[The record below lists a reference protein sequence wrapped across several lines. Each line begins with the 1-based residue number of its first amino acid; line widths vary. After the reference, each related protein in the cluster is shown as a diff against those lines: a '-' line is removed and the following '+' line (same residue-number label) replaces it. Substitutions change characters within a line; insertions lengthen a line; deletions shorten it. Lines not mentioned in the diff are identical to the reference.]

1 MSRDMH
7 GRLSVAVVDDEA
19 EALAGMRALLARDP
33 DVDVVGEAA
42 DGYAAIALLESARPD
57 LVLLDIQM
65 PGPNGFDVLRALGD
79 RHRPDVIFVTAFQV
93 HAPAAFEVQALD
105 YLLKPFTDARLG
117 ASIAR
122 AKARMHE
129 RRLQQIGARVLDAVG
144 WETPTDTWGRSSNV
158 VDVAP
163 APAYLKTIPAKT
175 GRKLVVIR
183 TDDVTWIEGA
193 SYYARVHVASKSYL
207 IRQTLSDL
215 ETRLDP
221 RRFLR
226 VHRSAIVNLDRVK
239 EVGTHLAAEPY
250 ALLDSGAR
258 VPVSRGR
265 VPTLVEALSANRC

>member
-1 MSRDMH
+1 MSSDVH

-19 EALAGMRALLARDP
+19 EALAGMRALLAHDP
-33 DVDVVGEAA
+33 DVEVVGEAA
-42 DGYAAIALLESARPD
+42 DGRAAIALLESARPD

-93 HAPAAFEVQALD
+93 HAPAAFEVQAID
-105 YLLKPFTDARLG
+105 YVLKPFTDARLT
-117 ASIAR
+117 ASIGR
-122 AKARMHE
+122 AKARRRE
-129 RRLQQIGARVLDAVG
+129 RQLQQVGARVLDAVG
-144 WETPTDTWGRSSNV
+144 WETPTETWGRSRTV
-158 VDVAP
+158 VDA

-183 TDDVTWIEGA
+183 TDEVTWIEGA
-193 SYYARVHVASKSYL
+193 SYYARVHVAAKSYL

-226 VHRSAIVNLDRVK
+226 VHRSAIVNLERIK

-250 ALLDSGAR
+250 ALLDTGAR

-265 VPTLVEALSANRC
+265 LATLVEGLSSNHS

>member
-1 MSRDMH
+1 MSSDMH
-7 GRLSVAVVDDEA
+7 GRLSVAIVDDEV

-33 DVDVVGEAA
+33 DIEVVGEA
-42 DGYAAIALLESARPD
+42 GNGRAAIALLESTSPD

-65 PGPNGFDVLRALGD
+65 PGPDGFDVLRALGD

-93 HAPAAFEVQALD
+93 HAPAAFEVQAID
-105 YLLKPFTDARLG
+105 YLLKPFTDARLA
-117 ASIAR
+117 ASIGR
-122 AKARMHE
+122 AKTRMHE

-144 WETPTDTWGRSSNV
+144 WGTAPETWRRSTPV
-158 VDVAP
+158 VDA

-193 SYYARVHVASKSYL
+193 SYYARVHVAAKSYL

-221 RRFLR
+221 QRFLR
-226 VHRSAIVNLDRVK
+226 VHRSAIINLERVK

-250 ALLDSGAR
+250 ALLDTGAR

-265 VPTLVEALSANRC
+265 LATLVEGLSTSLS